1 LADEVQANVATLK
14 GRLERYGLGECLA
27 LCSWDGE
34 ALSEEVTN
42 GCLDL
47 EAAVEADLLLNLRYT
62 LPGEVVERFR
72 RSAMLDI
79 DPGLLQLL
87 MSQGVISVP
96 QHDLYFT
103 IGETVGQPGARFPD
117 MGLKWHY
124 TPPPVFLPEWPLV
137 KADTMAP
144 YTTVSH
150 WWAKEWVE
158 FKGELRDNNKRP
170 AFLAYS
176 DLPSR
181 TSAPLELALCL
192 APGDEGET
200 RRLEERGWNIRHS
213 WTVSAGPEEYRAYIQ
228 QSRGEFSVVKPSC
241 VWLEGSLWTPL
252 LLALPLLALIV
263 GMSLAQATL
272 SAARA
277 SFTGSPR
284 SRISRLKLHSLIALL
299 HLLQPLA
306 RLWGRLHGG
315 LTPWR
320 RSSPGFSL
328 PWPRTST
335 IWSEG
340 WNAPEKTLQFIEAA
354 LRAYGVAF
362 RRGGN
367 YDRWDLEVRRG
378 MHGAVRL
385 LMANQVHEAGNKQ
398 LLIFRTWPFCSPN
411 LLVLTYLFAV
421 LTIVAALDD
430 AWAAAMVLGG
440 VALLLIIHLLQQCGG
455 ATAATLGTLQK
466 LRGEYTTRDSREVR
480 SDLDSP

>member
-1 LADEVQANVATLK
+1 MSVTVCLSTKKTLSYPQGGGHLWVFLNWALGLRALGCEVIWLETVSEKETVAALNRRRGLEPTALAGSASDLADEVQANVATLK

-87 MSQGVISVP
+87 MSQGVISLP

-241 VWLEGSLWTPL
+241 VWLENAWISDRTLCYLASAKPAVVQHTGPSRFLPDSEGLFRFRSLEEATR
-252 LLALPLLALIV
+252 ALSNV
-263 GMSLAQATL
+263 ESDYE
-272 SAARA
+272 RHC
-277 SFTGSPR
+277 R
-284 SRISRLKLHSLIALL
+284 
-299 HLLQPLA
+299 LA
-306 RLWGRLHGG
+306 RELAEEHFDAQKVVGRVLERA
-315 LTPWR
+315 LT
-320 RSSPGFSL
+320 
-328 PWPRTST
+328 
-335 IWSEG
+335 
-340 WNAPEKTLQFIEAA
+340 
-354 LRAYGVAF
+354 
-362 RRGGN
+362 
-367 YDRWDLEVRRG
+367 
-378 MHGAVRL
+378 
-385 LMANQVHEAGNKQ
+385 
-398 LLIFRTWPFCSPN
+398 
-411 LLVLTYLFAV
+411 
-421 LTIVAALDD
+421 
-430 AWAAAMVLGG
+430 
-440 VALLLIIHLLQQCGG
+440 
-455 ATAATLGTLQK
+455 
-466 LRGEYTTRDSREVR
+466 
-480 SDLDSP
+480 